1 MFYKYIYWQVE
12 EMLIDEFDDNGLQ
25 LTTEI

>member
-1 MFYKYIYWQVE
+1 MFYKYIYWKVE

-25 LTTEI
+25 LTTAI